1 MAGKD
6 HVIAASMETKIEG
19 ALNKILP
26 EATKAEQ
33 HRKRAEPGSAGS

>member
-6 HVIAASMETKIEG
+6 HVIAASMKTKLKG

-26 EATKAEQ
+26 ETAKAEQ

>member
-6 HVIAASMETKIEG
+6 HAIAVSMKTKIVG

-26 EATKAEQ
+26 EATQAEQ